1 MLPGARGTSDVGVVP
16 DAGPSAGGFDVA
28 AGYREH
34 GRVLH
39 GFAVNALGDRAEA
52 EDLVQEVFT
61 RAWRSSERYD
71 PDRASVRPWLFAI
84 ARNLVLDVHRTRS
97 RRPRM
102 SDQMTGEAPESAAPT
117 EPGPEDEVVERLR
130 VVTAL
135 ARLSPE
141 HREVVAAVHLDG
153 MTYAELAAS
162 TGVAVATLRTRMYYG
177 LRAMRT
183 VLDEEGWD
191 GHV

>member
-1 MLPGARGTSDVGVVP
+1 M
-16 DAGPSAGGFDVA
+16 
-28 AGYREH
+28 
-34 GRVLH
+34 
-39 GFAVNALGDRAEA
+39 
-52 EDLVQEVFT
+52 
-61 RAWRSSERYD
+61 
-71 PDRASVRPWLFAI
+71 I
-84 ARNLVLDVHRTRS
+84 
-97 RRPRM
+97 
-102 SDQMTGEAPESAAPT
+102 APT